1 MKMIYLDNAAT
12 TQVCPEAAK
21 TALRLMTENYGNPSS
36 THGPGR
42 TARDELKSARA
53 TIASSIGAQPDE
65 IYFTA
70 GGTEG
75 DNWAIQAGCHLMRH
89 KGRHI
94 ISSPTEHSA
103 VRRMLE
109 SMEAQ
114 GYEISYIAPRAD
126 GAIHAEDVISELR
139 QDTVLIS
146 LMLVNNETGAITDIP
161 AISKAIKARRSQALL
176 HTDAVQ
182 GYMKIPFTVRNLG
195 ADMITISAHK
205 LHAPKGTG
213 ALYARK
219 GLQLSGMFVGGGQE
233 NGRRAGTENLP
244 GICSFAAA
252 VAAAKEDRTLHQRLE
267 RLNKLTRE
275 TLGKTVPEAIF
286 IGDGAAHILCISLPG
301 YRSEVILNYL
311 DAKGICVSKGSA
323 CKKGARSHVLEAMKL
338 PAGVIDGA
346 IRVSFGR
353 FTSDGDVL
361 TFCSALKEARDSL
374 AHR

>member
-12 TQVCPEAAK
+12 TQVCREAAEA
-21 TALRLMTENYGNPSS
+21 ALRLMTENYGNSSS
-36 THGPGR
+36 THGLGR
-42 TARDELKSARA
+42 TARDELKKARA
-53 TIASSIGAQPDE
+53 TVAESIGALPDE

-75 DNWAIQAGCHLMRH
+75 DNWAIQASCHLMRH

-103 VRRMLE
+103 VRKMME

-114 GYEISYIAPRAD
+114 GYEISYISPRDD
-126 GAIHAEDVISELR
+126 GAIHADDVIFALR
-139 QDTVLIS
+139 PDTVLVS
-146 LMLVNNETGAITDIP
+146 LMLVNNETGAVTDIA
-161 AISKAIKARRSQALL
+161 AIAKALKARHSQALL

-182 GYMKIPFTVRNLG
+182 GYMKIPFTVRTLG
-195 ADMITISAHK
+195 ADLITMSAHK

-213 ALYARK
+213 ALYIRK
-219 GLQLSGMFVGGGQE
+219 GLQLSGLLVGGGQE

-244 GICSFAAA
+244 GICGFAAA
-252 VAAAKEDRTLHQRLE
+252 VIAAKEDYTLHQRLQD
-267 RLNKLTRE
+267 LNKLARD
-275 TLGKTVPEAIF
+275 TLGETVPEAIF
-286 IGDGAAHILCISLPG
+286 IGNGAHHILCVSLPG
-301 YRSEVILNYL
+301 YRSEVLLNYL

-338 PAGVIDGA
+338 PANVIDGA

-353 FTSDGDVL
+353 FTSDADIL
-361 TFCSALKEARDSL
+361 AFCSALADARDSL